1 MQSIL
6 AVSRAAAKGD
16 LEPRI
21 LGSCDDPNTKEVAAC
36 INALLDSVDAY
47 VREAGAALLAAKDGR
62 FYRRIIERGLPG
74 NFKTGCR
81 IINNATEAMKQDHQ
95 KLVDSEEQR
104 GHLIRDLESTLQ
116 ASGGRISQAI
126 HHIRKINQGTKILA
140 LNAKIEAARAGD
152 AGRGFAIVAHEV
164 EATSQAVN
172 RVMVEIDEAFSLLDS
187 ETQEV
192 LRKVINREQQ
202 SA

>member
-1 MQSIL
+1 
-6 AVSRAAAKGD
+6 
-16 LEPRI
+16 
-21 LGSCDDPNTKEVAAC
+21 
-36 INALLDSVDAY
+36 
-47 VREAGAALLAAKDGR
+47 
-62 FYRRIIERGLPG
+62 
-74 NFKTGCR
+74 
-81 IINNATEAMKQDHQ
+81 MKQDHQ